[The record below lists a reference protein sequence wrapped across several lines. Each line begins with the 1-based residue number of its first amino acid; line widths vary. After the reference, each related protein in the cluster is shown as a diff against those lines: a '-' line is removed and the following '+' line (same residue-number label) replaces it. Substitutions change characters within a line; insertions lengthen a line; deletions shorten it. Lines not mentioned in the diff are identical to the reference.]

1 MIVIEKLVKYNANS
15 KDNDTGDCVK
25 RSLSLAYNIDYDQV
39 KRELNKIRRDTGAPY
54 WNIPKVFEYEGTGV
68 MLGENVIRLM
78 VAIFADGSF
87 PNNST
92 QCYFGITK
100 QRKRKIP
107 LVDEAIEI
115 LKDQRTLQNK
125 LKMKSKRWH
134 DEWNGLVFTTINGN
148 PVGASTFRNMLI
160 QIVGNINVDRKCS
173 SEDGTYEEF
182 EHCYMHSLRHTFAT
196 RCIENGMQPKTLQK
210 ILGHSTINTTMD
222 LYVHVTDDQ
231 IYSEM
236 EKMNIAI

>member
-1 MIVIEKLVKYNANS
+1 
-15 KDNDTGDCVK
+15 
-25 RSLSLAYNIDYDQV
+25 
-39 KRELNKIRRDTGAPY
+39 
-54 WNIPKVFEYEGTGV
+54 
-68 MLGENVIRLM
+68 
-78 VAIFADGSF
+78 
-87 PNNST
+87 
-92 QCYFGITK
+92 
-100 QRKRKIP
+100 
-107 LVDEAIEI
+107 
-115 LKDQRTLQNK
+115 
-125 LKMKSKRWH
+125 MKSKRWYE
-134 DEWNGLVFTTINGN
+134 EWNGRVFTTINGN
-148 PVGASTFRNMLI
+148 PVGASTFRNMMI
-160 QIVGNINVDRKCS
+160 KIVGNINVDRKCS